1 MSEEETEGHWG
12 QEHPQEFQ
20 RALAERILKRIDQH
34 QQFVFDQVG
43 SMAKWLMASLLAVNG
58 AGAIAA
64 MNAVD
69 SGKGHWAAGLL
80 FAVGVGCALMSG
92 VAMQDVYNAI
102 PEPLLTQDNYWTGV
116 SITGERDGGVEEL
129 HKTATAKMLRFR
141 LLPPL
146 LGWISGLLFIAG
158 AITLAFHVE
167 ADDRANKARCLS
179 IQNDMLSAQP
189 QRRDGI
195 ELFRAFGCMPAGTG
209 KAIIARPT
217 ARPPQP

>member
-1 MSEEETEGHWG
+1 MSDELKGHWG
-12 QEHPQEFQ
+12 QEHPPEFQ
-20 RALAERILKRIDQH
+20 RALAERILARIDQQ
-34 QQFVFDQVG
+34 QQFAFDQVG

-69 SGKGHWAAGLL
+69 TGKGHWAAGLI
-80 FAVGVGCALMSG
+80 FALGVGSALMSG

-102 PEPLLTQDNYWTGV
+102 PEPLLMQDNYWTGV
-116 SITGERDGGVEEL
+116 SVTGERDADVEEE
-129 HKTATAKMLRFR
+129 HKTATAKTLRFR
-141 LLPPL
+141 LVPPL

-167 ADDRANKARCLS
+167 EDDRANKARCLS
-179 IQNDMLSAQP
+179 LQHDILSAQP

-195 ELFRAFGCMPAGTG
+195 ELFKAFGCMPAG
-209 KAIIARPT
+209 KDNAIIVRPT
-217 ARPPQP
+217 ARSPRP